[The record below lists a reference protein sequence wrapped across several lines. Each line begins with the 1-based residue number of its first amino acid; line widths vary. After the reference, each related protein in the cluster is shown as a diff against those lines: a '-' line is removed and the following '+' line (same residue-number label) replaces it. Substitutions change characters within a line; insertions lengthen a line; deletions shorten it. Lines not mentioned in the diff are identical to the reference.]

1 MREPAQR
8 IALKAERT
16 LMRLFASCVAPK
28 VIHCSPQMTNRIQG
42 ACCKLFTW
50 FRSLHSNLMLPQGK
64 SGDVGGNTVEIA
76 MAKLNS
82 GAFWEVG
89 EGETETDISQL
100 EAPLGEIDT
109 RTAVLL
115 LSKQGLDVF
124 NESVSKTRAMNLLA
138 DIKVILSAAIL

>member
-28 VIHCSPQMTNRIQG
+28 VLNCSPQITNRLQG
-42 ACCKLFTW
+42 ACCELSTE
-50 FRSLHSNLMLPQGK
+50 FRSLYSNLMMPQGK
-64 SGDVGGNTVEIA
+64 SGDVGGNAVEIA

-138 DIKVILSAAIL
+138 DIKVIL